1 MARLEDF
8 TSGNLYNV
16 ACVFSRASADAE
28 HDTKLSTADRAR
40 LKARYAD
47 RAMEYLRQAVA
58 EGWGNPGVA
67 KKDADLDP
75 LRARKDFQKLLADL
89 GATQKE

>member
-58 EGWGNPGVA
+58 EGWGNPSLA
-67 KKDADLDP
+67 KTDTDLDP
-75 LRARKDFQKLLADL
+75 LRARKDFQKLLAEL
-89 GATQKE
+89 EEKTKQ

>member
-1 MARLEDF
+1 VARLEDF
-8 TSGNLYNV
+8 TSGNFYNV
-16 ACVFSRASADAE
+16 ACVFSRASAAAE

-47 RAMEYLRQAVA
+47 RAMEYLRRAVA
-58 EGWGNPGVA
+58 EGWRNTSVA

-75 LRARKDFQKLLADL
+75 LRARIDFQKLLAEL
-89 GATQKE
+89 EEKTKQ